1 MFIVG
6 QLCIVTCC
14 LHSVVQADG
23 VVFSQNIADCVAGKT
38 ENMVNFLLA
47 LASSAHKFPCQSKEN
62 TPNLPHRISTSEG
75 VEATMF
81 KELTEL
87 ITEYEW

>member
-6 QLCIVTCC
+6 QLCTVTCC

-23 VVFSQNIADCVAGKT
+23 VVFAQNIAGCVAEKT
-38 ENMVNFLLA
+38 ENMVNFFLA
-47 LASSAHKFPCQSKEN
+47 LASFAHKFPCQSKKN
-62 TPNLPHRISTSEG
+62 GPNLPHRSSTSEG
-75 VEATMF
+75 VEATMN
-81 KELTEL
+81 KELIEL